1 MWVKINKFVR
11 SQTVLA
17 VFLLSIF
24 FTFVVTVL
32 GILILDLTPT
42 VRLAFFTLG
51 QLMLSGTVVWLM
63 RKLEVFDTN
72 DFKFKGIGK
81 GFCLAWFGFLYIAI
95 TFLICF
101 MSYPENSFIAPSM
114 INLLIVVLHP
124 FIGTGLFEEVLHRG
138 LILKILLKKTGG
150 SKRGVILAC
159 VISSAIF
166 GLLHIST
173 IFAGYP
179 FLTIVA
185 LMISATATG
194 LFFAAVFI
202 RTGKLWITIF
212 FHGLLNV
219 SGQIFNAIV
228 SPDALTQNIE
238 SQAGPDIVGFIINT
252 LFQTLPILIAALIL
266 LRKVKPDEISDK
278 KIIVSSQL

>member
-1 MWVKINKFVR
+1 MWEKFNKFVR

-17 VFLLSIF
+17 VFLLSIL
-24 FTFVVTVL
+24 FTSVVTVF
-32 GILILDLTPT
+32 GILILDLTPS
-42 VRLAFFTLG
+42 VRLAIFTVG

-150 SKRGVILAC
+150 SKRGIILAC

-166 GLLHIST
+166 GLLHIGN
-173 IFAGYP
+173 ILAGAP
-179 FLTIVA
+179 VLPTVTQI
-185 LMISATATG
+185 ISATATG

-202 RTGKLWITIF
+202 RTGKLWIPIF
-212 FHGLLNV
+212 LHGLLNV
-219 SGQIFNAIV
+219 SVQIFNAF
-228 SPDALTQNIE
+228 SPDALMQNIE
-238 SQAGPDIVGFIINT
+238 SQDGTDIVGFIINT

-278 KIIVSSQL
+278 KIIVSSQ

>member
-1 MWVKINKFVR
+1 MWEKFNKFVR

-17 VFLLSIF
+17 VFLLSIL
-24 FTFVVTVL
+24 FTSVVTVF
-32 GILILDLTPT
+32 GILILDLTPS
-42 VRLAFFTLG
+42 VRLAIFTVG

-95 TFLICF
+95 YFLICF
-101 MSYPENSFIAPSM
+101 MSIPENSFVAPSM
-114 INLLIVVLHP
+114 FYLLIVVLHP

-138 LILKILLKKTGG
+138 LVLKILLKKTGG
-150 SKRGVILAC
+150 SKRGIILAC

-166 GLLHIST
+166 GLLHIGN
-173 IFAGYP
+173 ILAGAP
-179 FLTIVA
+179 VLPTVTQI
-185 LMISATATG
+185 ISATATG

-202 RTGKLWITIF
+202 RTGKLWIPIF
-212 FHGLLNV
+212 LHGLLNV
-219 SGQIFNAIV
+219 SVQIFNAF
-228 SPDALTQNIE
+228 SPDALMQNIE
-238 SQAGPDIVGFIINT
+238 SQDGTDIVGFIINT

-278 KIIVSSQL
+278 KIIVSSQ